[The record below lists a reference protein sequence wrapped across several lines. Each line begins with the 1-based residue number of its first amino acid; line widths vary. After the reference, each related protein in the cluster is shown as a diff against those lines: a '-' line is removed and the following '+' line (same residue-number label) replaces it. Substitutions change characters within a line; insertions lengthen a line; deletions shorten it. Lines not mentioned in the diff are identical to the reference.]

1 VFLVF
6 LKLLLKLFLSKRK
19 NWKIK
24 IEKEKL
30 MAIRNFE
37 KEKILYIL

>member
-1 VFLVF
+1 
-6 LKLLLKLFLSKRK
+6 LFLSKRK
-19 NWKIK
+19 NCKIK